1 MIITK
6 VEEGYLDVPLI
17 SKENLIER
25 GLYTLTY
32 KDKVVK
38 VGCYGEG
45 VNSNNYTRFAA
56 YRNKGKDITPGN
68 GSYKTMKV
76 LNENLEVGDTVEV
89 TFIELPKDR
98 YIDGYWWKVDLYAE
112 EQKLKNQYSD
122 TLWLT

>member
-6 VEEGYLDVPLI
+6 IEEGYLDVPLV

-76 LNENLEVGDTVEV
+76 LNENLKVGDTVEV